1 MSVGLLYIGT
11 ALFAFCIFI
20 MCGIIAFCYFR
31 LQKTPEILPKAM
43 AMINATVDGQ
53 LRLEAEQPRKLKGPR
68 DAAVVRAELVDAL
81 TKAEE
86 LKAELDRCM
95 ATTGANSYVLATP

>member
-11 ALFAFCIFI
+11 ALFALCIFVS
-20 MCGIIAFCYFR
+20 CGIIAFCFMR
-31 LQKTPEILPKAM
+31 LQKTPSIMPKAM

-68 DAAVVRAELVDAL
+68 EASVVRAELVDAL

-86 LKAELDRCM
+86 LKNELDKIM
-95 ATTGANSYVLATP
+95 TSTGAMAMIHP